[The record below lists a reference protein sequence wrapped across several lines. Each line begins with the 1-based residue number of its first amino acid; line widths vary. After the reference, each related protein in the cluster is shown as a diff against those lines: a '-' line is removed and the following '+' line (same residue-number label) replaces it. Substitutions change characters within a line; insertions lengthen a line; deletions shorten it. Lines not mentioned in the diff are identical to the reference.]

1 MIMFKAK
8 SLSIIVALF
17 FSLQSLASFS
27 QKARDVME
35 EGLTT
40 NEALLGFLQLHQCE
54 VGIIDNCDRPMSGH
68 DLAKLKELFWHL
80 ANWKKDFEE
89 VRSFSNILK
98 GTSFSL
104 QTGKKHRVTE
114 KKKFSPITFEFEPYL
129 DITLAPL
136 DKASQIFIQN
146 IAISSAATLLMYDSF
161 FRLAEMLAKA
171 KKIRSILELDM
182 GRDGNIL
189 HETFSLALDKS
200 VWKETKINLSFL
212 KEAESLINDND
223 TTYFDQYIANSFTG
237 RNINEGNFSF
247 RMSTLM
253 TMNRILNQN
262 RFFNLV
268 GKIAAKL
275 SKFFGNSVGKIQT
288 RDGKLKAL
296 ASNPKVMSAM
306 KKKLKP
312 LDIFFEKTPF
322 RLTDYFIPG
331 FYGHVAIWLGNP
343 EELIDMTVFYEGKE
357 IPLLDHPT
365 LLPYLEKLSQGKL
378 VLEALREPG
387 VTLNTLEDFLDVD
400 DFLVVKPRNIR
411 SEGEHLLRAIEQ
423 IGKPY
428 DFNFDVETERSIVCS
443 ELIYTVF
450 RDEEWPTT
458 RSVGRHT
465 ISPDHVAWKAID
477 SCYKPKIMYHDGK
490 EIKDNMVSELRRL
503 LELRGGIS
511 YTPTTNCN

>member
-1 MIMFKAK
+1 MFIAK

-17 FSLQSLASFS
+17 ISLQSFASFP
-27 QKARDVME
+27 QKAREVME
-35 EGLTT
+35 EGLTA
-40 NEALLGFLQLHQCE
+40 NEALLGFLQMHQCE

-68 DLAKLKELFWHL
+68 DLAKLKELFWNL
-80 ANWKKDFEE
+80 AHWKRDFEE
-89 VRSFSNILK
+89 VRSLSNLLQGK
-98 GTSFSL
+98 SFSL
-104 QTGKKHRVTE
+104 KKGKRHKIVE
-114 KKKFSPITFEFEPYL
+114 KKKFSPVTFEFEPYL
-129 DITLAPL
+129 DITLSSQ
-136 DKASQIFIQN
+136 DKDSKMFIRN
-146 IAISSAATLLMYDSF
+146 ITISSAVSLLMYDSF
-161 FRLAEMLAKA
+161 FRLTEMLSKA

-189 HETFSLALDKS
+189 HETFALALNKG
-200 VWKETKINLSFL
+200 VWKETKINLSFVE
-212 KEAESLINDND
+212 EAENLVSSSD
-223 TTYFDQYIANSFTG
+223 TNYFDQYIANSFTG
-237 RNINEGNFSF
+237 RNINEGDFSF
-247 RMSTLM
+247 RMTTVM
-253 TMNRILNQN
+253 TMNRVLNQN
-262 RFFNLV
+262 RFFNLI

-296 ASNPKVMSAM
+296 ASNPKVMASM

-331 FYGHVAIWLGNP
+331 FYGHVAIWLGSP
-343 EELIDMTVFYEGKE
+343 EELINMTVMYEGRE

-365 LLPYLEKLSQGKL
+365 LLPYLEEMSQGKL

-387 VTLNTLEDFLDVD
+387 VTLNTLEHFLDVD
-400 DFLVVKPRNIR
+400 DFLVVKPQDIR
-411 SEGEHLLRAIEQ
+411 SEGEHILRAIEQ

-450 RDEEWPTT
+450 RDEQWPTT

-477 SCYKPKIMYHDGK
+477 SCYQPKIMYHDGK
-490 EIKDNMVSELRRL
+490 EVKNNMVSELRRL

-511 YTPTTNCN
+511 YTPNTNCNW